1 VEESSRRTGKKGR
14 LRKENGTR
22 AAIRGS
28 IEDAL
33 VSSPLG
39 VETACALV
47 DAELVRARSPGPL
60 DEHTTIRDAYRAI
73 EVTIQTVKVTFVQLT
88 NGPGGE
94 FWISKCQ
101 LGLHFVH
108 DAGRET
114 GKRTTVMTP

>member
-1 VEESSRRTGKKGR
+1 VNEVLERGHIVVELQKGRWKRGREGTGR

-28 IEDAL
+28 MEDAL

-39 VETACALV
+39 VETTCALV
-47 DAELVRARSPGPL
+47 DAELVRARGPGPL
-60 DEHTTIRDAYRAI
+60 DEQMSVRDAYRAI

-94 FWISKCQ
+94 F
-101 LGLHFVH
+101 
-108 DAGRET
+108 
-114 GKRTTVMTP
+114 